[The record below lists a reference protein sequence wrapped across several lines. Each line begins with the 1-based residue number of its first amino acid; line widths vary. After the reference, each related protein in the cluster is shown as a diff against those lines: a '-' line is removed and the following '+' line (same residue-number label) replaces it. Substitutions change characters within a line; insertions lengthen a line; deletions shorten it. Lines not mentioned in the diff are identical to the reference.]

1 MTMVMGVVMMLVTV
15 MVLIMVVVFVMLM
28 AMTVMTVKMP
38 AITEWHFCCCSRE
51 KAPERWP
58 RGLRSLLPSTRILC
72 VPESSC
78 CPSDYYGKRIRA
90 GPQRNPLRLVLRSE
104 GTRVGDEERWAGAH
118 DEEQRA
124 LERGGCCA
132 VCTARCAAEPLLWQG
147 VSTGIPH

>member
-1 MTMVMGVVMMLVTV
+1 MERLVMTMVMGVVMMLVTV

-28 AMTVMTVKMP
+28 LLVAMTVMTVKMP

-78 CPSDYYGKRIRA
+78 CPSDY
-90 GPQRNPLRLVLRSE
+90 
-104 GTRVGDEERWAGAH
+104 
-118 DEEQRA
+118 
-124 LERGGCCA
+124 
-132 VCTARCAAEPLLWQG
+132 
-147 VSTGIPH
+147 